1 VFIKLIELIW
11 LIVFI
16 ELIEL
21 TELNKSIGINMK
33 GGHTMEDRLW
43 HKSYAPGVPKAL
55 EYEEITLS
63 QALTRSAKNFP
74 DHTALNYMGKKITFK
89 ELDGLVNAFARA
101 LKEMDIQPG
110 DKVALCL
117 PNIPQAIIANYAVF
131 RIGAV
136 AVQNN
141 PLYTERELQYQLN
154 DSDSRIIITLTLLI
168 PRVQKIKADT
178 RIEKIIGCHI
188 NSYLPFPKKQ
198 LFPYVKKDM
207 YRKVESAEDVTVFK
221 DLIAR
226 YSTKPIEDQSKWA
239 ELANLLYTGGTPG
252 VSKGV
257 MQSNSIISCNVQ
269 QFAAWFPELKSGE
282 EVLVGN
288 YPVFHAAGFATTN
301 LMIWKAWQHL
311 MVPRPDAKI
320 NVELIKKHRPT
331 FVPGVPTMFVGMLAD
346 PEFRKLDFSSVKG
359 FFSGAAPLAADTIRD
374 LKELTG
380 STMCEV
386 YGSAET
392 APFATVTPWG
402 GEVKP
407 GTVGIPIPDTDVKI
421 VDITN
426 PEKELALGEEGEIAI
441 KGPQIMMGY
450 YNKPEETANVMI
462 GEWFLSGDIGKF
474 DEDGYLSVVDRK
486 KDMIIAG
493 GYNIYPVELDD
504 VLMGHPKILEAC
516 TIGLPHEYR
525 GETVKAFIVVKEG
538 QDLTEDE
545 VVKYCK
551 ENLAAYKVPKIIE
564 FIDELPKS
572 AVGKILRRKL
582 KEMEMKKTENK

>member
-1 VFIKLIELIW
+1 
-11 LIVFI
+11 
-16 ELIEL
+16 
-21 TELNKSIGINMK
+21 MD
-33 GGHTMEDRLW
+33 DRRW

-55 EYEEITLS
+55 EYEKLTLS
-63 QALTRSAKNFP
+63 QALSRSAKNFP
-74 DHTALNYMGKKITFK
+74 DHTALNYMGKKISFK

-101 LKEMDIQPG
+101 LQEMGVGPG

-136 AVQNN
+136 TVQNN

-207 YRKVESAEDVTVFK
+207 YRKVEPAEDVYVFK

-226 YSTKPIEDQSKWA
+226 YSTKPIEDQSKWD
-239 ELANLLYTGGTPG
+239 ELANLLYTGGTTG

-346 PEFRKLDFSSVKG
+346 PEFRQLDFSSVKG

-421 VDITN
+421 VDIAN
-426 PEKELALGEEGEIAI
+426 PDKELALGEEGEIAI

-450 YNKPEETANVMI
+450 YNKPEETAKVMF

-474 DEDGYLSVVDRK
+474 DEDGYLSIVDRK

-516 TIGLPHEYR
+516 TIGIPHDYR

-538 QDLTEDE
+538 QELTEDE
-545 VVKYCK
+545 AVTYCK
-551 ENLAAYKVPKIIE
+551 KNLAAYKVPKIIE

-582 KEMEMKKTENK
+582 KEMEMEKTKSQ

>member
-1 VFIKLIELIW
+1 
-11 LIVFI
+11 
-16 ELIEL
+16 
-21 TELNKSIGINMK
+21 MQ
-33 GGHTMEDRLW
+33 DRLW
-43 HKSYAPGVPKAL
+43 HKSYAPGVKKAL
-55 EYEEITLS
+55 EYEKITLS
-63 QALTRSAKNFP
+63 QALTRSAENFP

-101 LKEMDIQPG
+101 LQEMGIQPG

-117 PNIPQAIIANYAVF
+117 PNIPQAMIANYAIF

-154 DSDSRIIITLTLLI
+154 DSESRIIVTLTLLI
-168 PRVQKIKADT
+168 PRVQKIQADT

-198 LFPYVKKDM
+198 LFPFVKKDM
-207 YRKVESAEDVTVFK
+207 YRKVEPTENVFVFK
-221 DLIAR
+221 DLIDR
-226 YSTKPIEDQSKWA
+226 YSTNPIEDQSQWD
-239 ELANLLYTGGTPG
+239 ELVNLLYTGGTTG

-257 MQSNSIISCNVQ
+257 MQSNAIISSNVQ

-288 YPVFHAAGFATTN
+288 YPVFHAAGFATAN

-311 MVPRPDAKI
+311 MVPRPEAKI
-320 NVELIKKHRPT
+320 NVDLIKKHRPT
-331 FVPGVPTMFVGMLAD
+331 FVHGVPTMFVGMLAD
-346 PEFRKLDFSSVKG
+346 SDFRKLDFSSVKG

-374 LKELTG
+374 LKDLTG

-421 VDITN
+421 VDIAD
-426 PEKELALGEEGEIAI
+426 PDKELERGEEGEIAI

-450 YNKPEETANVMI
+450 YNKPEETANVMN
-462 GEWFLSGDIGKF
+462 GDWYLSGDIGKF

-538 QDLTEDE
+538 QDLAEDE
-545 VVKYCK
+545 VVAYCK
-551 ENLAAYKVPKIIE
+551 ENLAAYKVPKIFE

-582 KEMEMKKTENK
+582 KDMEMEKTKNQ

>member
-1 VFIKLIELIW
+1 
-11 LIVFI
+11 
-16 ELIEL
+16 
-21 TELNKSIGINMK
+21 MD
-33 GGHTMEDRLW
+33 DRRW

-55 EYEEITLS
+55 EYEKLTLS
-63 QALTRSAKNFP
+63 QALSRSAKNFP
-74 DHTALNYMGKKITFK
+74 DHTALNYMGKKISFK

-101 LKEMDIQPG
+101 LQEMGIGPG

-136 AVQNN
+136 TVQNN

-207 YRKVESAEDVTVFK
+207 YRKLEPAEDVYVFK

-226 YSTKPIEDQSKWA
+226 YSTKPIEDQSKWD
-239 ELANLLYTGGTPG
+239 ELANLLYTGGTTG

-346 PEFRKLDFSSVKG
+346 PEFRQLDFSSVKG

-421 VDITN
+421 VDIAN
-426 PEKELALGEEGEIAI
+426 PDKELALGEEGEIAI

-450 YNKPEETANVMI
+450 YNKPEETAKVMF

-474 DEDGYLSVVDRK
+474 DEDGYLSIVDRK

-516 TIGLPHEYR
+516 TIGIPHDYR

-538 QDLTEDE
+538 QELTEDE
-545 VVKYCK
+545 VVTYCK
-551 ENLAAYKVPKIIE
+551 KNLAAYKVPKIIE

-582 KEMEMKKTENK
+582 KEMEMEKTESQ

>member
-1 VFIKLIELIW
+1 
-11 LIVFI
+11 
-16 ELIEL
+16 
-21 TELNKSIGINMK
+21 
-33 GGHTMEDRLW
+33 
-43 HKSYAPGVPKAL
+43 
-55 EYEEITLS
+55 
-63 QALTRSAKNFP
+63 
-74 DHTALNYMGKKITFK
+74 
-89 ELDGLVNAFARA
+89 
-101 LKEMDIQPG
+101 
-110 DKVALCL
+110 
-117 PNIPQAIIANYAVF
+117 
-131 RIGAV
+131 
-136 AVQNN
+136 
-141 PLYTERELQYQLN
+141 
-154 DSDSRIIITLTLLI
+154 
-168 PRVQKIKADT
+168 
-178 RIEKIIGCHI
+178 
-188 NSYLPFPKKQ
+188 
-198 LFPYVKKDM
+198 
-207 YRKVESAEDVTVFK
+207 
-221 DLIAR
+221 
-226 YSTKPIEDQSKWA
+226 
-239 ELANLLYTGGTPG
+239 
-252 VSKGV
+252 
-257 MQSNSIISCNVQ
+257 
-269 QFAAWFPELKSGE
+269 
-282 EVLVGN
+282 
-288 YPVFHAAGFATTN
+288 
-301 LMIWKAWQHL
+301 MIWKAWQHL

-374 LKELTG
+374 LKDLTG

-407 GTVGIPIPDTDVKI
+407 GTVGIPIPDTNVKI
-421 VDITN
+421 VDIAN

-450 YNKPEETANVMI
+450 YNKPEETAAVMI

-474 DEDGYLSVVDRK
+474 DADGYLSIVDRK

-516 TIGLPHEYR
+516 TIGIPDEYR

-538 QDLTEDE
+538 QELTEDE
-545 VVKYCK
+545 VVTYCK

-582 KEMEMKKTENK
+582 KEMEMEKTKNK